1 MVAGLVVG
9 GLGARLAMRLSAI
22 AADDSRIGMITEN
35 GNVVGVITTEGTFA
49 LLLFVGLVAGLSTGL
64 ILFVLR
70 TVLPARL
77 LPLWVSLTL
86 LAVASPV
93 VIDPANTDFT
103 VVGNRVLNVA
113 MFAML
118 FPAFGFGSVWIA
130 ERFDRWLRQWP
141 LVRLAPLTIAGTF
154 LGVVFGTLGLGVI
167 SSTGGSIG
175 IVAVAATVALG
186 VVAGFTH
193 GRVSVI
199 ARSVA
204 SVVLV
209 LSGAVGLVRFVQ
221 DVRTIVG

>member
-9 GLGARLAMRLSAI
+9 GLGARLAMRLSAM

-35 GNVVGVITTEGTFA
+35 GNVVGVITTEGTLA

-70 TVLPARL
+70 TVLPGRA
-77 LPLWVSLTL
+77 LPLWVSLVL
-86 LAVASPV
+86 LGVASPLA
-93 VIDPANTDFT
+93 IDPANADFT
-103 VVGNRVLNVA
+103 IVGNRGLNVA
-113 MFAML
+113 MFAAL

-130 ERFDRWLRQWP
+130 ERFDRWLLQWP

-154 LGVVFGTLGLGVI
+154 LGVVFGTLGLVVI

-175 IVAVAATVALG
+175 SVAVAVTVVLG
-186 VVAGFTH
+186 AVAGFTH
-193 GRVSVI
+193 GRVSMI

-209 LSGAVGLVRFVQ
+209 MSGAVGLVRFVQ